1 MARGRWQYLFP
12 VAVLATSLGVLGG
25 CAVAQSAPPKPR
37 PFGEIAREEPAEV
50 VTVRDTRIDLR
61 TGMGRAMQAHTPR
74 VPVGPVAVGLPV
86 TIGGEKRVEVPGEEI
101 TVRLASGKMIL
112 VVQELSSPAIAPGE
126 RVRVL
131 YERKHEVSGESRTR
145 IVRE

>member
-1 MARGRWQYLFP
+1 MARERLQSL
-12 VAVLATSLGVLGG
+12 LALAFVGTALALLGG

-37 PFGEIAREEPAEV
+37 PFGEIAREERGEV
-50 VTVRDTRIDLR
+50 ITVRDTRIDLR

-74 VPVGPVAVGLPV
+74 IPVGPVAVAVPV
-86 TIGGEKRVEVPGEEI
+86 TIGGEKRLEVPGEEI

-131 YERKHEVSGESRTR
+131 YEAKHDVTGESRTR